1 MIEANINESFPVS
14 VTLLD
19 EETSQ
24 LIAGKT
30 VVYDIR
36 TIDDLVL
43 SPPVSGTLTESI
55 VEGGIYKAEV
65 SLPEAGTYICY
76 ATCSGFLASS
86 EEIIINGENA
96 IDVAKYNLPHN
107 ISVIDVP
114 RSTSSEDMTPSQI
127 ARKVPEGKTD
137 YIITLIKRESD
148 LDWSNPVSS
157 GTSYA
162 HYTSINSELPFMMAG
177 EY

>member
-24 LIAGKT
+24 LITGKT
-30 VVYDIR
+30 VMYDIR
-36 TIDDLVL
+36 TIDDFVL
-43 SPPVSGTLTESI
+43 SPPVSGTLVEST
-55 VEGGIYKAEV
+55 VEGGIYKAEI
-65 SLPEAGTYICY
+65 SLPEEGTYICY

-86 EEIIINGENA
+86 EEIVINSDSILEA
-96 IDVAKYNLPHN
+96 VKYNLPHN
-107 ISVIDVP
+107 ISVIDIP
-114 RSTSSEDMTPSQI
+114 RTTLSGTATPSQL
-127 ARKVPEGKTD
+127 ARNVPEGKTD
-137 YIITLIKRESD
+137 YIVTLVKRDSD
-148 LDWSNPVSS
+148 LDWNNPVSS

-162 HYTSINSELPFMMAG
+162 HYTSINSELPFMMGG